1 MRPARRQDNYV
12 RVLQKY
18 ILTDYLVAFVM
29 TLSVFTF
36 VMCVGVVIKAID
48 VAARGVSPELIAKIF
63 LLNIPYMFTFS
74 IPMSVLTACL
84 LLFGRL
90 SFDGELTAMRACGMS
105 LWQII
110 APIIIMSILFTTL
123 CIYINLSVA
132 PRCKAA
138 FRTVLLEIGVDEPIN
153 LLEAG
158 RFIQDFPNL
167 MIYVAERDGNVV
179 HDVVVYE
186 KDETGPVRNVR
197 AERGEIRVDK
207 VAKVMYID
215 LYNVRIDQRD
225 KTVTGET
232 PKSHYINAAYYPVKL
247 DFSSFSKKMRK
258 KKPSDMVF
266 FELINNIRDVK
277 SAFPDLE
284 PKDLARQ
291 KMFMIVEVNKRLA
304 VSLSC
309 FAFTLL
315 GIPLGMKSKRKESS
329 IGVGISLGM
338 VFLFYLFIIVANSL
352 VGNPQLRP
360 DMIVWLPVILSELI
374 GFYLVYR
381 EN

>member
-1 MRPARRQDNYV
+1 
-12 RVLQKY
+12 
-18 ILTDYLVAFVM
+18 
-29 TLSVFTF
+29 
-36 VMCVGVVIKAID
+36 
-48 VAARGVSPELIAKIF
+48 
-63 LLNIPYMFTFS
+63 
-74 IPMSVLTACL
+74 MSVLTACL

-110 APIIIMSILFTTL
+110 APIIIMSILFTIL
-123 CIYINLSVA
+123 CVYINFFVA
-132 PRCKAA
+132 PRCKAM
-138 FRTVLLEIGVDEPIN
+138 FRNVLFEIGADEPVN

-167 MIYVAERDGNVV
+167 MIYVASRDGDVV

-207 VAKVMYID
+207 DAQIMFID

-225 KTVTGET
+225 KSSTGDA

-247 DFSSFSKKMRK
+247 DFSSFHKKNRK
-258 KKPSDMVF
+258 KKPSDMVIS
-266 FELINNIRDVK
+266 ELIDNIRDVTV
-277 SAFPDLE
+277 AFPFLE
-284 PKDLARQ
+284 PHDLARQ
-291 KMFMIVEVNKRLA
+291 KMFMIVEVNKQLA

-329 IGVGISLGM
+329 IGVAISLGM

-352 VGNPQLRP
+352 IGNPQLRP
-360 DMIVWLPVILSELI
+360 DMIVWLPVIVAELI

-381 EN
+381 AN